1 MKTTTLFLFFFSL
14 IISGCSS
21 QLEESP
27 SLAKKYSEYFP
38 VGAAVGGGHLDD
50 YDTLLLKKH
59 FTSVTA
65 ENDMKPERT
74 IKSPGDYSFDAGD
87 RIVEFAQEN
96 DMFVRGHVL
105 VWHNQTPD
113 WFFKDSEGEF
123 LSKEEML
130 QREKQYINDVLNHY
144 RGNIY
149 AWDVVNE
156 AISDEKGK
164 FYREDTHWFRI
175 CGPEFIEKAFIY
187 AREADPDIKLFYNDY
202 NLIDPD
208 KAQKVYE
215 MAKGFID
222 RGIPIDGIGM
232 QGHWTL
238 EDVNAENL
246 SSSIDLFASLGLEV
260 QITELD
266 LSIYPF
272 YHNQERDSLPVEVI
286 EFTEDIETQQAEK
299 YGEIFKVLREKADK
313 ITNVTFWGVADDKTW
328 LSHYFVEGR
337 IDHPLLFDINYEPK
351 KAFEEI
357 MNFRD

>member
-1 MKTTTLFLFFFSL
+1 
-14 IISGCSS
+14 
-21 QLEESP
+21 
-27 SLAKKYSEYFP
+27 
-38 VGAAVGGGHLDD
+38 
-50 YDTLLLKKH
+50 
-59 FTSVTA
+59 
-65 ENDMKPERT
+65 MKPERT
-74 IKSPGDYSFDAGD
+74 IKSPGEYSFDAGD

-96 DMFVRGHVL
+96 DMLVRCHVL
-105 VWHNQTPD
+105 VWHNQIPE
-113 WFFKDSEGEF
+113 WFFKDTDGVF

-130 QREKQYINDVLNHY
+130 QREKQYINDVLDHY

-175 CGPEFIEKAFIY
+175 CGPDFIGKAFIY
-187 AREADPDIKLFYNDY
+187 AREADPDIKLFYSDY
-202 NLIDPD
+202 NLINPE

-246 SSSIDLFASLGLEV
+246 SNSIDLFASLGLEV

-266 LSIYPF
+266 LSILSQPGKG
-272 YHNQERDSLPVEVI
+272 
-286 EFTEDIETQQAEK
+286 FTT
-299 YGEIFKVLREKADK
+299 G
-313 ITNVTFWGVADDKTW
+313 
-328 LSHYFVEGR
+328 
-337 IDHPLLFDINYEPK
+337 
-351 KAFEEI
+351 
-357 MNFRD
+357 